1 MTVDELLDQVITLG
15 DSMELYRK
23 IMLDSKEGK
32 SLAEVHGEIES
43 YCIDK
48 LQHEQRSLA
57 YVAGYINSYKNF
69 ISYINRV
76 RLRDKKFVKWG
87 SYDIAFAYLYSMFL
101 TACEYENMI
110 EDYMY
115 YTDFKEGFRRAIID
129 FVDGLKV
136 KE

>member
-1 MTVDELLDQVITLG
+1 MTVDELLEEIIELG

-23 IMLDSKEGK
+23 VMLDAKEGK
-32 SLAEVHGEIES
+32 SLAELHGEIES
-43 YCIDK
+43 YCINK
-48 LQHEQRSLA
+48 LQPENRSLA
-57 YVAGYINSYKNF
+57 YMAGYINSYKNF

-115 YTDFKEGFRRAIID
+115 YTEFKEGFRRAIID
-129 FVDGLKV
+129 FVEGIPV
-136 KE
+136 KD